1 MEKIFSRT
9 VKNVD
14 GHEVDLSYLNDKI
27 VLVVNTASECGLTKQ
42 LEGLQYLYNKYKD
55 RNFEVIAFPS
65 NNFGNQEPLD
75 NMDIAK
81 VYRNRY
87 GVQYPIMSKIDVIE
101 GNIDPLY
108 EKLFEKS
115 GSKPEWN
122 FGKYLV
128 SHGKEV
134 VYFPSTAVVDE
145 VEPKIESKL

>member
-1 MEKIFSRT
+1 MEKVFSRT

-14 GHEVDLSYLNDKI
+14 GDNVDLSYLNDKV

-42 LEGLQYLYNKYKD
+42 LEGLQYLYKKYQA
-55 RNFEVIAFPS
+55 RGFEVIAFPS
-65 NNFGNQEPLD
+65 NNFGNQEPLED
-75 NMDIAK
+75 ADIAIL
-81 VYRNRY
+81 YRNRY
-87 GVQYPIMSKIDVIE
+87 GVQYPIMSKVDVVE

-108 EKLFEKS
+108 EELFKKS

-128 SHGKEV
+128 THGKDV
-134 VYFPSTAVVDE
+134 IYFPSTAIVDE